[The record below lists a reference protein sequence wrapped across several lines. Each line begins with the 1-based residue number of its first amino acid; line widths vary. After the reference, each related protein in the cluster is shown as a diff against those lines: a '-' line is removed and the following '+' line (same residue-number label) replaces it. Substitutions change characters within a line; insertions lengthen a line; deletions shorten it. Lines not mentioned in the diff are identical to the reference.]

1 MASIS
6 RHLRTFAEGIGG
18 REQMAIEAFASALE
32 VIPRTLAENAGIDP
46 VNALIELR
54 KAHSEGKS
62 TSGVDVNEVG
72 VQDMLANNVVEP
84 VRVVEQA
91 LLSATETSIMILRID
106 DVISSASSS
115 PMGGEDFEDF

>member
-6 RHLRTFAEGIGG
+6 RHLRTYAEGVGG
-18 REQMAIEAFASALE
+18 REQMAIEAFATALE

-54 KAHSEGKS
+54 KAHAEGSS

-72 VQDMLANNVVEP
+72 VQDMLANDVVEP
-84 VRVVEQA
+84 SRVVEQA

-106 DVISSASSS
+106 DVISASTST
-115 PMGGEDFEDF
+115 MGGEEVFGDM

>member
-6 RHLRTFAEGIGG
+6 RHLRAYAEGVGG
-18 REQMAIEAFASALE
+18 REQMAIEAFATALE

-54 KAHSEGKS
+54 KAHAEGRS
-62 TSGVDVNEVG
+62 TCGVDVNEVG
-72 VQDMLANNVVEP
+72 VQDMLANDVVEP
-84 VRVVEQA
+84 SRVVEQA

-106 DVISSASSS
+106 DVISASTSA
-115 PMGGEDFEDF
+115 MGGDEDFADL

>member
-6 RHLRTFAEGIGG
+6 RHLRTYAEGVGG
-18 REQMAIEAFASALE
+18 REQMAIEAFATALE

-54 KAHSEGKS
+54 KAHAEGSS

-72 VQDMLANNVVEP
+72 VQDMLANDVVEP
-84 VRVVEQA
+84 SRVVEQA

-106 DVISSASSS
+106 DVISASTST
-115 PMGGEDFEDF
+115 MGGEEDFGDM

>member
-6 RHLRTFAEGIGG
+6 RHLRTYAEGVGG
-18 REQMAIEAFASALE
+18 REQMAIEAFATALE

-54 KAHSEGKS
+54 KAHAEGSS

-72 VQDMLANNVVEP
+72 VQDMLANDVVEP
-84 VRVVEQA
+84 SRVVEQA

-106 DVISSASSS
+106 DVISASTSA
-115 PMGGEDFEDF
+115 MGGEEDFGDM

>member
-1 MASIS
+1 
-6 RHLRTFAEGIGG
+6 
-18 REQMAIEAFASALE
+18 MAIEAFATALE

-54 KAHSEGKS
+54 KAHAEGSS

-72 VQDMLANNVVEP
+72 VQDMLANDVVEP
-84 VRVVEQA
+84 SRVVEQA

-106 DVISSASSS
+106 DVISASTSA
-115 PMGGEDFEDF
+115 MGGEEDFGDM